1 MSLCPILSPSDPAF
15 QRWQNRRPAFD
26 PQITAT
32 VAQIIDDV
40 QKRGAEAVLEAVRQ
54 YDAPNLSSLFVTEQ
68 EIEKASVSEEH
79 HDAIKQAIE
88 RVTDFHEVQLG
99 VITSD
104 WEELAHGWGWRT
116 AATERPG
123 TEDDRQIPDAI
134 EFGKFKFKV
143 PANAVPIPE
152 TVESGML
159 GQRLLPMQRVGIYVP
174 GGKASY
180 PSSVIMNA
188 VPAKV
193 AKVPEIVIATPP
205 HSSGSVSPA
214 VLVAAREIG
223 ITKILKAGGAQAIA
237 AMALGIDGL
246 ERVDKIAGPGSKWVN
261 EAKRQLWGSVGL
273 DAYAG
278 PSEVCVFADKDANPK
293 FAAADLLSQI
303 EHAEDNC
310 AMLVCFSE
318 EQANQILEEAADQM
332 AFVDRRETLR
342 KALTDESCVVIV
354 TDYEEAAEVINA
366 FAPEHLALHSAQAE
380 QIVTLVRNAGC
391 IGLGGCTA
399 QSAGDFA
406 SGPSH
411 TLPTSG
417 AARFAGP
424 VSVQDFLRLQSLTQ
438 LEKGDLKALQPIIQ
452 AFGEMEGFPAHAN
465 AASIRLD

>member
-1 MSLCPILSPSDPAF
+1 MNLCPILRPNDPAF
-15 QRWQNRRPAFD
+15 QRWQNRRPSFD
-26 PQITAT
+26 AGITAT

-54 YDAPNLSSLFVTEQ
+54 HDAPSATSLFVSER
-68 EIEKASVSEEH
+68 ELEEASVSEEH
-79 HDAIKQAIE
+79 HSAIKEAIE

-99 VITSD
+99 VITND
-104 WEELAHGWGWRT
+104 WEELSFGWGWRT

-123 TEDDRQIPDAI
+123 TEEDRQVPDSI

-159 GQRLLPMQRVGIYVP
+159 GQRLLPMSRVGIYVP

-193 AKVPEIVIATPP
+193 ARVEEIVIATPP
-205 HSSGSVSPA
+205 SPNGSISSA
-214 VLVAAREIG
+214 VLVAARELG
-223 ITKILKAGGAQAIA
+223 ITTILKAGGAQAIA

-246 ERVDKIAGPGSKWVN
+246 PRVDKIAGPGSKWVN

-278 PSEVCVFADKDANPK
+278 PSEVCVLADADADPK
-293 FAAADLLSQI
+293 FAAADLLTQI

-318 EQANQILEEAADQM
+318 EQAEEILKQAAEQI
-332 AFVDRRETLR
+332 AFGERRDTLR
-342 KALTDESCVVIV
+342 KALADESCAVVV
-354 TDYEEAAEVINA
+354 KDYEEAAAVINA
-366 FAPEHLALHSAQAE
+366 FAPEHLAIHSGKAE
-380 QIVTLVRNAGC
+380 EIVTLIRNAGC
-391 IGLGGCTA
+391 IGLGSYTA

-411 TLPTSG
+411 TLPTAG

-424 VSVQDFLRLQSLTQ
+424 VNVQDFLRFQSLTQ
-438 LEKGDLKALQPIIQ
+438 LEKGDLKTLQPIIA
-452 AFGEMEGFPAHAN
+452 AFGEMEGFPTHAKG
-465 AASIRLD
+465 ASLRLD